1 MSRMTGTT
9 EMAEQTD
16 EATRFRVTGGDLAQV
31 ARGVLMG
38 GADIIPGVSGGTVAL
53 ILGIYERLVTS
64 ISHFDATLVRM
75 LAERNWHAAAS
86 RINLRFLAFLG
97 VGIGLGV
104 AALGSLMHGLLENY
118 YQFTM
123 AAFFGLIA
131 ASALLVARMVERWN
145 VAAVIAMALGALFA
159 FWLVR
164 QPALQQP
171 PEGLGY
177 VFLCGVIA
185 ICAMILPGISGSFIL
200 LIMGKYHDI
209 TGIIK
214 ETLKL
219 HITLESVSTV
229 AVFGAGCVL
238 GLIGFSKCLRW
249 LLARHE
255 SLTMSVLCGFMVGS
269 LWKIWPFQR
278 DVSPEGVT
286 EFKHRIFE
294 HIPLSEVAIDGR
306 FWLTVAIAVVAGGLV
321 QLLDYLTAGHEHVPP
336 LKEEEEAE
344 SSGTAS

>member
-1 MSRMTGTT
+1 
-9 EMAEQTD
+9 AQT
-16 EATRFRVTGGDLAQV
+16 
-31 ARGVLMG
+31 ARGLLMG

-64 ISHFDATLVRM
+64 ISHFDTTLVRQ
-75 LAERNWHAAAS
+75 LGQREWSAAAER
-86 RINLRFLAFLG
+86 INFRFLAFLG
-97 VGIGLGV
+97 LGIGLGV
-104 AALGSLMHGLLENY
+104 AALGSLMHGLLEHY
-118 YQFTM
+118 YQFTL

-131 ASALLVARMVERWN
+131 ASAVLVARMIERWN
-145 VAAVIAMALGALFA
+145 VAAVVAILLGALFA

-177 VFLCGVIA
+177 VFVCGLVA

-219 HITLESVSTV
+219 HITLESVSIV

-255 SLTMSVLCGFMVGS
+255 SLTMSVLCGFMAGS

-278 DVSPEGVT
+278 DVSPEGVV
-286 EFKHRIFE
+286 EFKHRVYE
-294 HIPLSEVAIDGR
+294 HIPLADVPINGR
-306 FWLTVAIAVVAGGLV
+306 FWLTVAIATVAGGLV
-321 QLLDYLTAGHEHVPP
+321 LALDYVTAAHEHVPP
-336 LKEEEEAE
+336 LKEEEDDPVP
-344 SSGTAS
+344 TRV

>member
-1 MSRMTGTT
+1 MTGTT
-9 EMAEQTD
+9 DSAERTD
-16 EATRFRVTGGDLAQV
+16 EATGFRIAGSDLAQT
-31 ARGVLMG
+31 ARGLLMG

-64 ISHFDATLVRM
+64 ISHFDTTLVRQ
-75 LAERNWHAAAS
+75 LGRKEWKAAAER
-86 RINLRFLAFLG
+86 INFRFLAFLG
-97 VGIGLGV
+97 LGIGLGV
-104 AALGSLMHGLLENY
+104 AALGSLMHGLLEHY

-145 VAAVIAMALGALFA
+145 AAAVVAIVLGALFA

-177 VFLCGVIA
+177 VFICGMVA

-219 HITLESVSTV
+219 HITLESISTV

-255 SLTMSVLCGFMVGS
+255 SLTMSVLCGFMAGS

-286 EFKHRIFE
+286 EFKHRVYE
-294 HIPLSEVAIDGR
+294 HIPLLDVPIDGR
-306 FWLTVAIAVVAGGLV
+306 FWLTIAIAVVAGGLV
-321 QLLDYLTAGHEHVPP
+321 LALDYFTAGHEHVPP
-336 LKEEEEAE
+336 LKEEEEEPVA
-344 SSGTAS
+344 TQV